1 MTPREPSLREAA
13 EAPCEWSDNVRW
25 RLEALSRRCVER
37 VEQLAKPFG
46 GGEIAD
52 EETLAAMRWYRQEAD
67 DIKAAIIEIDRL
79 ALSREDVVPEGWVVV
94 PREPTEAMV
103 TAALGALTEWRKGL
117 SADEAILRR
126 SAPIESGRVWLASA
140 TPEEKA
146 VIRYRA
152 MIASAPTTHEGA

>member
-13 EAPCEWSDNVRW
+13 EALRSHPARY
-25 RLEALSRRCVER
+25 ALMDGQRQLDQDGIEVGVSRQAVVE
-37 VEQLAKPFG
+37 L
-46 GGEIAD
+46 
-52 EETLAAMRWYRQEAD
+52 LAACWT
-67 DIKAAIIEIDRL
+67 IIE

-103 TAALGALTEWRKGL
+103 TAALSALTEWRKGL

-152 MIASAPTTHEGA
+152 MIASTPTTHEGA